1 MWNLAQT
8 WGFVPED
15 HPNPARGIQRFKGK
29 PRDRWVKPDEM
40 PKLAQ
45 AIDQEESPYVRA
57 ALWLYLLTGL
67 RKNELLRAEWQDVDF
82 ASQILRVPETKSG
95 RVHYVSL
102 SGPAMQ
108 ILNDLPRE
116 KDNPYVLPGNREGE
130 HLVNMDKPWFR
141 VRTRAKIA
149 DVRLHDL
156 RRTVGSWLATDG
168 RSLLLIGRVL
178 NHTSQQTTQIYAHL
192 QQDPIREAMERHASR
207 IMAAAGKT
215 DDGEL
220 VRLKRTE
227 SSD

>member
-1 MWNLAQT
+1 M
-8 WGFVPED
+8 
-15 HPNPARGIQRFKGK
+15 
-29 PRDRWVKPDEM
+29 PR
-40 PKLAQ
+40 LAQ
-45 AIDQEESPYVRA
+45 AIDQEENPYVRA

-67 RKNELLRAEWQDVDF
+67 RKNELLRAEWRDVDF
-82 ASQILRVPETKSG
+82 ATQILRVPETKSG

-116 KDNPYVLPGNREGE
+116 KDNPYILPGNKEGE

-178 NHTSQQTTQIYAHL
+178 NHARQQTTQIYAHL
-192 QQDPIREAMERHASR
+192 QQDPIREALERHASR
-207 IMAAAGKT
+207 ILAAAGKT
-215 DDGEL
+215 PGG
-220 VRLKRTE
+220 VVVKLKE
-227 SSD
+227 GAGD